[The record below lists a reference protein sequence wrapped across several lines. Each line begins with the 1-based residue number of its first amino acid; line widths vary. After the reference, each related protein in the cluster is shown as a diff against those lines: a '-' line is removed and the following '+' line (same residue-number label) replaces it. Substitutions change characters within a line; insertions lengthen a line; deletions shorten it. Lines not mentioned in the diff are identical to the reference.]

1 MIDINSAFT
10 RLSADT
16 VKETFIME
24 GRMAILQSEHLSF
37 EFIYTGFE
45 YGCVQY
51 QFCFKWKNHSMIKE
65 SLLKKNN
72 EYWTNRIDGSFI
84 SNEDRKDTFVPF
96 IKAVL
101 ENDKADYWEPI
112 DPDILVAIYPDSYFP
127 FLKSHFKLVH
137 ESEALKSKRIAR
149 EALKKQ
155 KGKLPD
161 DIFTFIVFVDAYN
174 FDGADAYYGE
184 GLSLHL
190 IPTRQQLETFVT
202 DLEKEY
208 QILKTKFDIDN
219 YQESIVHY
227 VDSHAKVSSV

>member
-1 MIDINSAFT
+1 MIDRYRFT
-10 RLSADT
+10 LLSADP

-24 GRMAILQSEHLSF
+24 GRMAKLQSEHLSF

-51 QFCFKWKNHSMIKE
+51 QFFFKWQNHSMIKK

-72 EYWTNRIDGSFI
+72 EYWANRIDGAFL

-101 ENDKADYWEPI
+101 ENDQADYWEPI
-112 DPDILVAIYPDSYFP
+112 EPDILVAIYPDSYFP

-137 ESEALKSKRIAR
+137 ESETLKSKRIAR
-149 EALKKQ
+149 EDLKKQ

-161 DIFTFIVFVDAYN
+161 DIFTFIV
-174 FDGADAYYGE
+174 
-184 GLSLHL
+184 LL
-190 IPTRQQLETFVT
+190 IRITLMALMLIMV
-202 DLEKEY
+202 
-208 QILKTKFDIDN
+208 
-219 YQESIVHY
+219 
-227 VDSHAKVSSV
+227 KVYHFI